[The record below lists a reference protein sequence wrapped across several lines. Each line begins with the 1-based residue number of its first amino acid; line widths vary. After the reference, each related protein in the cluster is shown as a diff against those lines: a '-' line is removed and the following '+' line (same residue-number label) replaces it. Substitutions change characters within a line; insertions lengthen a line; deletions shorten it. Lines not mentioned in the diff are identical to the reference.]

1 MGAKF
6 GTASGTPPSPV
17 PMTPSRLSLL
27 AALGLACLAS
37 SVLLVKTTPLAKPS
51 ILDSIYS

>member
-1 MGAKF
+1 
-6 GTASGTPPSPV
+6 
-17 PMTPSRLSLL
+17 MTPSRLRLL

-37 SVLLVKTTPLAKPS
+37 SVLLAKVAPESRAS

>member
-1 MGAKF
+1 M
-6 GTASGTPPSPV
+6 TAS
-17 PMTPSRLSLL
+17 RLRLL

-37 SVLLVKTTPLAKPS
+37 SVLLIKTASSSRAS